1 VHFDDPFG
9 SLKDL
14 VIIDPQWLADVMK
27 SVVSFNNK
35 WIKNGLVSES
45 DLRQWV
51 WRDYPPE
58 LHSSLQRIFER
69 FQARATTP
77 TARTHARTHAHFPTT
92 TDPLPATTG

>member
-1 VHFDDPFG
+1 LVHFDDPFG

-35 WIKNGLVSES
+35 WVKNGLISENE
-45 DLRQWV
+45 LHQWI
-51 WRDYPPE
+51 WRDYPTE

-69 FQARATTP
+69 FQVPHHSMRK
-77 TARTHARTHAHFPTT
+77 HAHTHT
-92 TDPLPATTG
+92 HTHTHTH